1 VSCGESFLGVISSRH
16 QDDDSL
22 RKRDGWRHGWIRRL
36 GLADPVREAER
47 ELAGV

>member
-22 RKRDGWRHGWIRRL
+22 KRRDSWRTGWMRRL
-36 GLADPVREAER
+36 GLAARD
-47 ELAGV
+47 LAAV